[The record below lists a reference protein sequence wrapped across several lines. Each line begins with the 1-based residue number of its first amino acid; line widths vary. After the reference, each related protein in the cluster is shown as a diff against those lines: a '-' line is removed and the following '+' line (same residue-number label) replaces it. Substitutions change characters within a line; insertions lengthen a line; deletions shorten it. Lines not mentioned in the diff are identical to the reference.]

1 MIYLTLSVIPGGGI
15 KRIKTN
21 KFSLKRREIAKNE
34 KSTVTVKT
42 FLRNFQKCKF
52 VNEILIVFQKNFR
65 KCGKSLFCD
74 YKNRKKITHLNK
86 TT

>member
-34 KSTVTVKT
+34 KSTV
-42 FLRNFQKCKF
+42 NG
-52 VNEILIVFQKNFR
+52 KNF
-65 KCGKSLFCD
+65 F
-74 YKNRKKITHLNK
+74 KKFSKGYLHY
-86 TT
+86 